1 MKSSPFP
8 FHPLAI
14 AAYPVLALLA
24 ANIEEVDWRV
34 ALRPL
39 LIALATGA
47 VLFVFLR
54 LLLKDWHRAGLI
66 SPFLLLVFFSYGHVY
81 GLLEKAPLFGLNLGR
96 HRYLVVIYA
105 AALVIGLWL
114 LLRRVKKPR
123 SATLPLNILGLLLVV
138 MPLVQITTSL
148 VQSADQQRETAAA
161 LSSSSPALQPGDAPL
176 PDIYYIILD
185 GHTRSDALL
194 NDFGYDNSAFIDNLR
209 SMGFYVA
216 DCSRSNYVYTQG
228 SITAPLNLDYVN
240 NLRSE
245 LESLGLGDDIWILLK
260 QSRVRR
266 MLEAIGYKTVAFDT
280 TYEWSRLSDADI
292 YLSLGSESSFMQ
304 LISPFE
310 AMLIKSSAG
319 LILTD
324 SQSQFIRAHFQQ
336 INFPYS
342 YHVNAQRFIL
352 DQLPTIPDYPGS
364 KFVFVHLLVPH
375 VPFVFQAN
383 GEVWDDPRYYD
394 GEKAMPSDS
403 ILIDEGYVNQVAFI
417 DQAITQVLE
426 QILAES
432 TTPPII
438 FIHGDHGWIDQNR
451 LQILNALYLP
461 GGDYAALYPTIS
473 PVNGFRAIFNTVF
486 GTNYERLPDISYDA
500 DHHPTPETSPQ
511 CLTP

>member
-1 MKSSPFP
+1 MKPKFFP
-8 FHPLAI
+8 LHPLAL

-24 ANIEEVDWRV
+24 FNIEEVEPAV
-34 ALRPL
+34 VLRPL
-39 LIALATGA
+39 LICLVAG
-47 VLFVFLR
+47 VLLLGLLR
-54 LLLKDWHRAGLI
+54 LLLKDWSRAGLV
-66 SPFLLLVFFSYGHVY
+66 SSFLLLIFFSYGHVY
-81 GLLEKAPLFGLNLGR
+81 GLLEKTPLFGLNLGR
-96 HRYLVVIYA
+96 HRYLVVLYA
-105 AALVIGLWL
+105 VVLVIGLWL
-114 LLRRVKKPR
+114 LLRRVKHPR
-123 SATLPLNILGLLLVV
+123 SATRPLNILGLVLVV

-148 VQSADQQRETAAA
+148 VQSATQQRETAAE
-161 LSSSSPALQPGDAPL
+161 LSTSSLVLQPGDAPL

-194 NDFGYDNSAFIDNLR
+194 NDFNYDNSPFIEKLR
-209 SMGFYVA
+209 SLGFYVA

-228 SITAPLNLDYVN
+228 SITAPLNLDYVD

-245 LESLGLGDDIWILLK
+245 LESLELGDDIWILLK

-280 TYEWSRLSDADI
+280 TYEWSRLADADI
-292 YLSLGSESSFMQ
+292 YLSLGSESSFLQ
-304 LISPFE
+304 LINPFE

-324 SQSQFIRAHFQQ
+324 SQSQVIRSHFQQ

-352 DQLPTIPDYPGS
+352 NQLPTIPSYPGP
-364 KFVFVHLLVPH
+364 KFVFVHILVPH

-383 GEVWDDPRYYD
+383 GDIWDDPRYYD
-394 GEKAMPSDS
+394 GEKALPSDA

-432 TTPPII
+432 ATPPII
-438 FIHGDHGWIDQNR
+438 LMHGDHGWIDQNR

-461 GGDYAALYPTIS
+461 DHDYSALYPTIS
-473 PVNGFRAIFNTVF
+473 PVNGFRIIFNTYF
-486 GTNYERLPDISYDA
+486 GTHYELLPDISYGA
-500 DHHPTPETSPQ
+500 DHQPAPETSPQ
-511 CLTP
+511 CLVP